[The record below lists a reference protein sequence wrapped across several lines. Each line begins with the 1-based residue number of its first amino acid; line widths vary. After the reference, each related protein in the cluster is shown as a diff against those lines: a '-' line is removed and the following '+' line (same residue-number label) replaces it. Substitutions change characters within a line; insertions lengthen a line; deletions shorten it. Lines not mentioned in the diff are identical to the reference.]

1 MVAQAAIHQGLA
13 LDAFP
18 LGQDSF
24 AASEVDVSG
33 REVAQALMG
42 SGMVVV
48 FDEVGNLRLQ
58 LAGQVGVFEQDAVLE
73 RLMPTL
79 DLALRLRMAWRTAD
93 VVMPRMPSQSA
104 RSLAT

>member
-1 MVAQAAIHQGLA
+1 
-13 LDAFP
+13 
-18 LGQDSF
+18 
-24 AASEVDVSG
+24 
-33 REVAQALMG
+33 MG

-79 DLALRLRMAWRTAD
+79 DLALCLRMAWRTTD
-93 VVMPRMPSQSA
+93 VGHEPPRVSRRLQLLRGWSHDEANPTVFS
-104 RSLAT
+104 